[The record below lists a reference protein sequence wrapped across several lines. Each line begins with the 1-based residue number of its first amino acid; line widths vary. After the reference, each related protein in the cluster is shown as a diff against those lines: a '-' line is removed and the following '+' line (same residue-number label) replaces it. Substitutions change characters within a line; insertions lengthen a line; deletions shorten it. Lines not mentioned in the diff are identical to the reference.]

1 MSEQV
6 KVGKVKSSSRR
17 HDVSTDWSAPR
28 DAQKKR
34 AELKRELDEV
44 LEEIDA
50 ALEGVDTELATKYV
64 QYGGE

>member
-6 KVGKVKSSSRR
+6 RVGKVKSSSRR

-44 LEEIDA
+44 LAEIDV
-50 ALEGVDTELATKYV
+50 ALEGIEEDFATTYT